1 MSGHSHAKTVK
12 ATKDANAA
20 VKGKIFSKMARLIS
34 LAAKE
39 GGNPEFNSKLKQ
51 AIDVA
56 RKFNMPK
63 DGIERAIKKGS
74 GELEGE
80 NLETIIVE
88 ILGPAGINV
97 IVEGITDNKNRSFRE
112 IKQIA
117 QKRDC
122 KLANEGSLKWQFEQS
137 GIINTAI
144 ISENRKE
151 EAEMLA
157 IEAGA
162 LDLIWQTQLEASPL
176 TGQTDESQKYLEII
190 TKPNELSVVKKALE
204 EKGIEIESANLG
216 WITKEE
222 IEASESDRKIAEN
235 LFNDLDENDSVQAIY
250 SNLKN

>member
-39 GGNPEFNSKLKQ
+39 GGNPEFNAKLKG
-51 AIDVA
+51 AIETA
-56 RKFNMPK
+56 KKFNMPK
-63 DGIERAIKKGS
+63 DNIERAVKKGT

-80 NLETIIVE
+80 ALETISVE
-88 ILGPAGINV
+88 ILGPGGINV
-97 IVEGITDNKNRSFRE
+97 IVEGITDNKNRSFGE

-117 QKRDC
+117 QKRGC

-137 GIINTAI
+137 GIINTAVVA
-144 ISENRKE
+144 ENRKE
-151 EAEMLA
+151 ELEIMA

-162 LDLIWQTQLEASPL
+162 TDLIWQTDE
-176 TGQTDESQKYLEII
+176 GQIYLEII
-190 TKPNELSVVKKALE
+190 TKPEELNIVKKSLE

-216 WITKEE
+216 WIAKEE
-222 IEASESDRKIAEN
+222 IEVSESDRKIAEN
-235 LFNDLDENDSVQAIY
+235 LFNDLDESDSVQNIY

>member
-1 MSGHSHAKTVK
+1 MSGHSHSKTVK

-63 DGIERAIKKGS
+63 DGIERAVKKGS

-80 NLETIIVE
+80 NLETIVVE
-88 ILGPAGINV
+88 ILSPGGINV

-117 QKRDC
+117 QKRGC
-122 KLANEGSLKWQFEQS
+122 KLANEGSLKWQFRQS
-137 GIINTAI
+137 GIINTASI
-144 ISENRKE
+144 AENRKE

-157 IEAGA
+157 IESGA
-162 LDLIWQTQLEASPL
+162 SDLLW
-176 TGQTDESQKYLEII
+176 QTDEGQSYLEII
-190 TKPNELSVVKKALE
+190 TKPEELSIVKKTLE

>member
-20 VKGKIFSKMARLIS
+20 VKGKIFSEMARLIS

-39 GGNPEFNSKLKQ
+39 GSNPEFNSKLKQ

-56 RKFNMPK
+56 KKFNMPK

-80 NLETIIVE
+80 SLETIIVE
-88 ILGPAGINV
+88 ILGPGGINI
-97 IVEGITDNKNRSFRE
+97 IVEGITDNKNRSFGE

-117 QKRDC
+117 QKRGC

-137 GIINTAI
+137 GIINTAVI
-144 ISENRKE
+144 AENRKE
-151 EAEMLA
+151 ELEMMA

-162 LDLIWQTQLEASPL
+162 SDLLW
-176 TGQTDESQKYLEII
+176 QTDEDSKIYLEII
-190 TKPNELSVVKKALE
+190 TKPEELNIVKKTLE
-204 EKGIEIESANLG
+204 ERGVEIDSVNLG
-216 WITKEE
+216 WIAKEE
-222 IEASESDRKIAEN
+222 IEVMSSDKSIAEK
-235 LFNDLDENDSVQAIY
+235 LFEDLNENDSVQSIY
-250 SNLKN
+250 SNLKS

>member
-39 GGNPEFNSKLKQ
+39 GGNPEFNAKLKG
-51 AIDVA
+51 AIDTA
-56 RKFNMPK
+56 KKFNMPK
-63 DGIERAIKKGS
+63 DNIERAVKKGT

-80 NLETIIVE
+80 ALEAISVE
-88 ILGPAGINV
+88 ILGPGGISI
-97 IVEGITDNKNRSFRE
+97 IVDGITDNKNRSMGE

-117 QKRDC
+117 QKRGC

-137 GIINTAI
+137 GIINTVIVA
-144 ISENRKE
+144 ETRKE
-151 EAEMLA
+151 ELEMLA

-162 LDLIWQTQLEASPL
+162 SDLIWQTEEDQF
-176 TGQTDESQKYLEII
+176 YLEII
-190 TKPNELSVVKKALE
+190 TKPEELNIVKKILE
-204 EKGIEIESANLG
+204 EKGVEIESANLG
-216 WITKEE
+216 WVAKEE
-222 IEASESDRKIAEN
+222 ITASESDKKIAEN
-235 LFNDLDENDSVQAIY
+235 LFNDLDESDSVQNIY